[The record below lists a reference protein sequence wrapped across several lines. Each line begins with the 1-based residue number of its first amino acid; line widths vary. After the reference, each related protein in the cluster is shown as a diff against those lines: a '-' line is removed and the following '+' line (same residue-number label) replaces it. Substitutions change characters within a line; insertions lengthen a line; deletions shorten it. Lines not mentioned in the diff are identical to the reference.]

1 MITQTPWLAGL
12 RLRLTFHRGPLEGV
26 AFTPAPVAIPAPA
39 GAHMEAP
46 APAPPAPPLGQGVL
60 SATLEASDRSNIDRD
75 VRPCSFIA

>member
-39 GAHMEAP
+39 GAHMEYP
-46 APAPPAPPLGQGVL
+46 APAPPAPPLVL
-60 SATLEASDRSNIDRD
+60 SATLEAAMSGLTRLSHDL
-75 VRPCSFIA
+75 